1 MEKVAPIAV
10 YTSGK
15 GSSAAGLTASVIK
28 NPGEGFHLEGG
39 AMVMADGGVVC
50 IDEFDKM
57 RAQDRVAIHEAME
70 QQTISIA
77 KAGISTVLNSRTAV
91 IAAANP
97 KFGSF
102 DDQRDPNENIEFQS
116 TILSRFDLIFIIRDE
131 RNEARDKTIAEHVMK
146 MHMSAATNAATSD
159 QIQGAFSLA
168 QLKAYIS
175 YCRAKCSPRL
185 SVESAELLK
194 NEYVRIRQRAAG
206 HEQEGDD
213 DDYGEDAHNQAIPI
227 TVRQL
232 EAIIRV
238 SESQAK
244 MRLQDTVTEE
254 HVTEAIRLFRVSTL
268 NAASSGMIQAEGFI
282 NSETLAEISACEEN
296 IKRTLPR
303 GQSISVE
310 RLERQQVNLGRSEF
324 VVRKALEI
332 MVRRGDLAYKNQR
345 RQLRRTGGGG
355 GD

>member
-1 MEKVAPIAV
+1 MVD
-10 YTSGK
+10 
-15 GSSAAGLTASVIK
+15 
-28 NPGEGFHLEGG
+28 LEQ
-39 AMVMADGGVVC
+39 
-50 IDEFDKM
+50 K
-57 RAQDRVAIHEAME
+57 Q
-70 QQTISIA
+70 
-77 KAGISTVLNSRTAV
+77 
-91 IAAANP
+91 
-97 KFGSF
+97 
-102 DDQRDPNENIEFQS
+102 
-116 TILSRFDLIFIIRDE
+116 
-131 RNEARDKTIAEHVMK
+131 
-146 MHMSAATNAATSD
+146 
-159 QIQGAFSLA
+159 
-168 QLKAYIS
+168 
-175 YCRAKCSPRL
+175 
-185 SVESAELLK
+185 
-194 NEYVRIRQRAAG
+194 
-206 HEQEGDD
+206 
-213 DDYGEDAHNQAIPI
+213 PI